1 MYLIMKYYIIV
12 RHTNSK
18 ILLNS
23 GCVIFEYHSDDLS
36 QRLFKNCAIELLCV
50 YDNLKC
56 DNSRD
61 PNGME
66 ILCQV
71 LFIAVIKVQSLIN
84 DASCSVLEKLDN
96 LRSFSEMYFCNS
108 CLLHLELHRYIW
120 ADTF

>member
-1 MYLIMKYYIIV
+1 MKYYIIV

-18 ILLNS
+18 ILRNS
-23 GCVIFEYHSDDLS
+23 GCVIFEYHSEDLS

-61 PNGME
+61 PDGME

-71 LFIAVIKVQSLIN
+71 LLIAVIKVQSLIN
-84 DASCSVLEKLDN
+84 DASCNVLEKTDN

-108 CLLHLELHRYIW
+108 CLLHLELHRYI
-120 ADTF
+120 